1 VNPRRNSESRRPF
14 DVFLVFGAWR
24 SVGASQRLTAAGRSN
39 SCFSS
44 PSGEEKRATHR
55 WAAQP
60 ARAVSCGRQVGSGVE
75 WGKAAHTADQ
85 FFLPAQCTYVFTRIS
100 TPRGLWATT
109 GLDLTTPSLKAQ
121 FCLLQLPTSAHGHLR
136 SKRGWQKPSS
146 ENAQHQRGGSNLH
159 MTKSFVSIL
168 LLKVLSTGILIL
180 P

>member
-1 VNPRRNSESRRPF
+1 MGTRRMRREATRAAPPLANRRGPPTGGLRNRPAQ
-14 DVFLVFGAWR
+14 FLVG
-24 SVGASQRLTAAGRSN
+24 G
-39 SCFSS
+39 
-44 PSGEEKRATHR
+44 
-55 WAAQP
+55 
-60 ARAVSCGRQVGSGVE
+60 QVGSGVE

-168 LLKVLSTGILIL
+168 LKVLSTGILIL